1 MSDQDW
7 MAQAR
12 ALVGRQYGRIYAW
25 DPVNRP
31 MIRHW
36 CELMGVEMRSNAEGR
51 AIAPAAMLQVW
62 CMAGPEANH
71 HPEGSTTD
79 NPFEVLGCL
88 EAQGFAAV
96 VAVNSEFSFA
106 RDVLEGERLY
116 CTTRLESLSEQKTTA
131 LGVGYFV
138 TAVMDY
144 YALGEA
150 GGADDPVGQ
159 QLFRV
164 FKYRPAQQAKPV
176 AASAGA
182 PSLPVNPRAVPG
194 LNDDNRFFWE
204 GAQQGRLLIQRC
216 QGCGDLHHPP
226 GPVCPQCQSFEWD
239 TVQASGRGTVY
250 SYVVMHYP
258 EVPPYEYPN
267 PIGLIELEEGVRV
280 VAQLVG
286 VKPEQVCIGMPVQV
300 EFNTFGEL
308 TLPQFRPVA

>member
-7 MAQAR
+7 MEQAR

-71 HPEGSTTD
+71 YPRGPPPKPVRGAGLPGGSGLCGGGGGELRVQLCTR
-79 NPFEVLGCL
+79 C
-88 EAQGFAAV
+88 ARRRAAV
-96 VAVNSEFSFA
+96 LHHAA
-106 RDVLEGERLY
+106 GEPERA
-116 CTTRLESLSEQKTTA
+116 KTTA

-138 TAVMDY
+138 TVVMDY
-144 YALGEA
+144 YAQGEA

-164 FKYRPAQQAKPV
+164 FKYRPAQQARPV
-176 AASAGA
+176 AAGA
-182 PSLPVNPRAVPG
+182 PSVPVIPRAMPG

-286 VKPEQVCIGMPVQV
+286 VQPNQMQIGMPVQV